1 MYNRLFLLLLLCFS
15 GQALAVDSIFVGGV
29 RHTLTQEDFFAVG
42 DSFQAELDVF
52 GDYGQEL
59 IIDIALRVEGD
70 AGKELPTSTP
80 LYMYDAQLYASCSGS
95 AIGQDSS
102 YLYSPASHGEL
113 QLLIN
118 TRMTFANTCERLT
131 LFVTSSMLNKDME
144 MKLSL
149 MEGF

>member
-1 MYNRLFLLLLLCFS
+1 MYHKLFSLFLLCFS
-15 GQALAVDSIFVGGV
+15 GQALAVDTIYVGGI

-42 DSFQAELDVF
+42 DSFQAELDVI
-52 GDYGQEL
+52 GDSGQEL
-59 IIDIALRVEGD
+59 IIDIALRVRGD
-70 AGKELPTSTP
+70 AGKALPTSPT
-80 LYMYDAQLYASCSGS
+80 LYMYDAQLYASCSGN

-102 YLYSPASHGEL
+102 YLYSPLPDGEL

-118 TRMTFANTCERLT
+118 TRMTFANTCEHLT
-131 LFVTSSMLNKDME
+131 LFVTSSMENQNME